1 LTNLTDALKKNLV
14 RIIFYSLLIVW
25 TTHSTLAAGVDTL
38 FTSDKIL
45 KLELRSDFSA
55 IQIDRVESPEE
66 HDGELIYHSP
76 DGKQIR
82 VSVKV
87 SARGNFRRDP
97 ENCNFPPLRLNFKKS
112 DVKNSIFD
120 NQDKLKIVTPC
131 QFEEEVLEE
140 YIIYKMYN
148 LVTDT
153 SFRVRLALI
162 SYFDT
167 GKGKKVFERYSFFIE
182 NEDHL
187 AERIGAFEDKRII
200 PPYKLENENFK
211 YLPVFQY
218 MIGQKDWFITTSHN
232 IVIMQPNDT
241 TLAPYAIPY
250 DFDFS
255 ALVNAEYSL
264 AEGVPNSI
272 GTNRRVYLGACWS
285 PAEFDEIFT
294 LFRRLRPE
302 FESVINNMSL
312 ISKSGRKWMINYIGY
327 FYNVIERDDLIKQEF
342 LDKCLTKKD
351 LGIPEK

>member
-1 LTNLTDALKKNLV
+1 MLNT
-14 RIIFYSLLIVW
+14 LLI
-25 TTHSTLAAGVDTL
+25 AGVAESSLASGVDSL
-38 FTSDKIL
+38 FRSDKIL

-76 DGKQIR
+76 DGKKIR
-82 VSVKV
+82 FTVKV

-112 DVKNSIFD
+112 EVKNSIFD
-120 NQDKLKIVTPC
+120 NQDKLKLVTPC
-131 QFEEEVLEE
+131 QFEEDVLEE
-140 YIIYKMYN
+140 YAIYKMYN
-148 LVTDT
+148 LVTDS

-167 GKGKKVFERYSFFIE
+167 GKGKKIFERFSFFIE
-182 NEDHL
+182 DKDHL

-272 GTNRRVYLGACWS
+272 GTNRRVYLGPCRS
-285 PAEFDEIFT
+285 PSEFDEIFN

-302 FESVINNMSL
+302 FESVIK
-312 ISKSGRKWMINYIGY
+312 IGRAH
-327 FYNVIERDDLIKQEF
+327 V
-342 LDKCLTKKD
+342 
-351 LGIPEK
+351 